1 MVVAGSRRRHFDL
14 GIGREEISTQSEF
27 KELAE
32 FDAYLLLY
40 FFAGKKFC
48 YGSTEGQYCHCDYCK
63 CKHGFGSTGY
73 GHCGYHK

>member
-14 GIGREEISTQSEF
+14 GIEREEISTHCEF
-27 KELAE
+27 KKLAE
-32 FDAYLLLY
+32 LDAYFLSVS
-40 FFAGKKFC
+40 FAGKKFC